1 MSSFM
6 LMEFALIYATLG
18 FLASFFLVALLVML
32 REPDVSSYGEA
43 IWYTFVSCTTIGYG
57 DLVART
63 TFGRALIIYIT
74 MYEIIWIAVLSGVI
88 ISHYMEVISRRE
100 KLTATKFMDR
110 MEHLPE
116 LSKEELQ
123 ELSDKVRE
131 FKEKL

>member
-1 MSSFM
+1 M
-6 LMEFALIYATLG
+6 IYATLG

>member
-1 MSSFM
+1 M